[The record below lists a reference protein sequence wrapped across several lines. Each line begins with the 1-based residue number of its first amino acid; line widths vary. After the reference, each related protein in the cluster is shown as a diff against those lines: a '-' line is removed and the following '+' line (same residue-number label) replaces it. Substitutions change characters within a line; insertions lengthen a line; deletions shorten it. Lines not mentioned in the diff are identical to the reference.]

1 MNLNLLSQYF
11 KISPK
16 NLLAIALNIPLLTIP
31 VLFLPH
37 LSSFPLQIAEKIA
50 LSPTDINTIAGEI
63 TVRIDGP
70 KGGSGFIVEK
80 QGNTYYVFDKLA
92 RC

>member
-16 NLLAIALNIPLLTIP
+16 NLLAIALNIPFLTIP

-37 LSSFPLQIAEKIA
+37 LSSFPLQIAEKIVY
-50 LSPTDINTIAGEI
+50 LPPTLI
-63 TVRIDGP
+63 P
-70 KGGSGFIVEK
+70 LLEK
-80 QGNTYYVFDKLA
+80 LPLELTGQKADRDLL
-92 RC
+92 